1 MNDSYGKV
9 SSVFILRLQ
18 LTGTF
23 FFFLTEPDLTDI
35 SKATPIS
42 HINWS
47 TKSVSVQLNK
57 SHRKSCTVSSHSA
70 LKIQSFFHPS
80 LSITSVI
87 YLITLQSLPKAFIL
101 RAFILHLALK
111 TKKQNNSIQ
120 QLQV

>member
-1 MNDSYGKV
+1 MTHMEK
-9 SSVFILRLQ
+9 FLQ
-18 LTGTF
+18 FLFLGCNSQVLF
-23 FFFLTEPDLTDI
+23 FFFLTELDLTDI

-70 LKIQSFFHPS
+70 FKIQSFFNPS

-101 RAFILHLALK
+101 RRAFILYLALK
-111 TKKQNNSIQ
+111 TKKENNSIQ